1 MAYTAVL
8 EARKAAEA
16 TQDSVREAVRLGLQM
31 KRAEEERKAALRQ
44 ERSQPH
50 AG

>member
-1 MAYTAVL
+1 MAYKAVL

-50 AG
+50 EG